1 MFEQLKK
8 EVYKANI
15 ELVKK
20 GLVLY
25 TWGNVSAIDE
35 ERKYIVI
42 KPSGVDY
49 DEMTSEDMVVVDM
62 DGNVVEGKY
71 RPSSDTKSHLEIYKA
86 FINTHAVAHTHST
99 YATSYSQAAK
109 GIIPMGTTHA
119 DYFYGEIPCTRALLS
134 DEIKNDY
141 ELNTGKVIIETFL
154 GKDYNAIP
162 ACLVRNHGPFTWG
175 DNAMEA
181 VFHSVVLEEIAKMA
195 FITEK
200 VNKDIQSINKLLLD
214 KHFKRKHGQSAYYGQ
229 TK

>member
-1 MFEQLKK
+1 MFELLKK

-49 DEMTSEDMVVVDM
+49 DEMMSEDMVVVDM

-71 RPSSDTKSHLEIYKA
+71 RPSSDTKSHIEIYKA

-99 YATSYSQAAK
+99 YATSFSQAAK

-119 DYFYGEIPCTRALLS
+119 DYFNGEIPCTRALLS

-141 ELNTGKVIIETFL
+141 ELNTGKVIVETFT

-200 VNKDIQSINKLLLD
+200 ANKDIQSISKLLLD

>member
-1 MFEQLKK
+1 MFELLKK

-49 DEMTSEDMVVVDM
+49 DEMMSEDMVVVDM
-62 DGNVVEGKY
+62 DGNVVEGEY
-71 RPSSDTKSHLEIYKA
+71 RPSSDTKSHIELYKA

-99 YATSYSQAAK
+99 YATSFAQAAK

-119 DYFYGEIPCTRALLS
+119 DYFNGEIPCTRALLS

-141 ELNTGKVIIETFL
+141 ELNTGKVIVETFT

-200 VNKDIQSINKLLLD
+200 ANKDIQSINKLLLD

>member
-1 MFEQLKK
+1 MFELLKK

-62 DGNVVEGKY
+62 DGNVVEGEY
-71 RPSSDTKSHLEIYKA
+71 RPSSDTKSHIEIYKA

-99 YATSYSQAAK
+99 YATSFSQAAK

-119 DYFYGEIPCTRALLS
+119 DYFNGEIPCTRALLS

-141 ELNTGKVIIETFL
+141 ELNTGKVIVETFT
-154 GKDYNAIP
+154 GNDYNAIP

-200 VNKDIQSINKLLLD
+200 ANKDIQSINKLLLD

>member
-1 MFEQLKK
+1 MFELLKK

-62 DGNVVEGKY
+62 DGNVVEGEY
-71 RPSSDTKSHLEIYKA
+71 RPSSDTKSHIEIYKA

-99 YATSYSQAAK
+99 YATSFSQAAK

-119 DYFYGEIPCTRALLS
+119 DYFNGEIPCTRALLS

-141 ELNTGKVIIETFL
+141 ELNTGKVIVETFT

-200 VNKDIQSINKLLLD
+200 ANKDIQSINKLLLD

>member
-1 MFEQLKK
+1 MFELLKK

-49 DEMTSEDMVVVDM
+49 DEMMSEDMVVVDM

-71 RPSSDTKSHLEIYKA
+71 RPSSDTKSHIEIYKA

-99 YATSYSQAAK
+99 YATSFSQAAK

-119 DYFYGEIPCTRALLS
+119 DYFNGEIPCTRALLS
-134 DEIKNDY
+134 DETKNDY
-141 ELNTGKVIIETFL
+141 ELNTGKVIVETFT

-200 VNKDIQSINKLLLD
+200 ANKDIQSINKLLLD

>member
-1 MFEQLKK
+1 MFELLKK

-62 DGNVVEGKY
+62 DGNVVEGEY
-71 RPSSDTKSHLEIYKA
+71 RPSSDTKSHIEIYKA

-99 YATSYSQAAK
+99 YATSFAQAAK

-119 DYFYGEIPCTRALLS
+119 DYFNGEIPCTRALLS

-141 ELNTGKVIIETFL
+141 ELNTGKVIVETFT

-200 VNKDIQSINKLLLD
+200 ANKDIQSINKLLLD

>member
-1 MFEQLKK
+1 
-8 EVYKANI
+8 
-15 ELVKK
+15 
-20 GLVLY
+20 
-25 TWGNVSAIDE
+25 
-35 ERKYIVI
+35 
-42 KPSGVDY
+42 
-49 DEMTSEDMVVVDM
+49 
-62 DGNVVEGKY
+62 
-71 RPSSDTKSHLEIYKA
+71 
-86 FINTHAVAHTHST
+86 
-99 YATSYSQAAK
+99 
-109 GIIPMGTTHA
+109 
-119 DYFYGEIPCTRALLS
+119 ALLS

-141 ELNTGKVIIETFL
+141 ELNTGKVIVETFT

-200 VNKDIQSINKLLLD
+200 ANKDIQSINKLLLD

>member
-1 MFEQLKK
+1 MFELLKK

-62 DGNVVEGKY
+62 DGNVVEGEY
-71 RPSSDTKSHLEIYKA
+71 RPSSDTKSHIELYKA

-99 YATSYSQAAK
+99 YATSFAQAAK

-119 DYFYGEIPCTRALLS
+119 DYFNGEIPCTRALLS

-141 ELNTGKVIIETFL
+141 ELNTGKVIVETFT

-200 VNKDIQSINKLLLD
+200 ANKDIQSINKLLLD